1 MPPTPTI
8 SFGYATSLIRFWA
21 SGHSTRA
28 PRPKPPHE
36 YRPNSAIA
44 GRRRVAPGLGV
55 TTAVGAAPAFFA
67 RSDAAWTEVVA
78 NSAAASARQSAFVI
92 SPTLLLSRRE
102 GSRRDDQ
109 WATYASTARLAIIL
123 LRHATRNGTT
133 RHSLR
138 AASAQALR

>member
-1 MPPTPTI
+1 YSMPPTPTI

-44 GRRRVAPGLGV
+44 GRRRVAPGAGA
-55 TTAVGAAPAFFA
+55 TTAVGAAAFFG
-67 RSDAAWTEVVA
+67 RSDAAWTEAVA
-78 NSAAASARQSAFVI
+78 SSAAASTRQSAFVI

-102 GSRRDDQ
+102 GVAPDDQ
-109 WATYASTARLAIIL
+109 WATYASAAR
-123 LRHATRNGTT
+123 
-133 RHSLR
+133 
-138 AASAQALR
+138 